1 MRKEL
6 KQKLE
11 EITNM
16 FTDEEIASMTPEE
29 KEQVAVAIAR
39 LQERIKI
46 LGKILSIL
54 INIGCKTT
62 YFVSYH
68 LHNYYSE
75 CDLLLIE
82 E

>member
-1 MRKEL
+1 MEKIENL

-29 KEQVAVAIAR
+29 KEQVVVAIAR

-46 LGKILSIL
+46 L
-54 INIGCKTT
+54 
-62 YFVSYH
+62 
-68 LHNYYSE
+68 
-75 CDLLLIE
+75 E
-82 E
+82 ENL

>member
-1 MRKEL
+1 MEKIEEL

-11 EITNM
+11 EIENM

-46 LGKILSIL
+46 L
-54 INIGCKTT
+54 
-62 YFVSYH
+62 
-68 LHNYYSE
+68 
-75 CDLLLIE
+75 E
-82 E
+82 ENS